1 MGFDIPASTT
11 HFIKK
16 NFSDKIAL
24 IDADRY
30 KHLAVYRAFQR
41 INDGEPH
48 SRKMIEEIV
57 DDYLYN
63 DIFSKFSAK
72 AYVFCFSAPSKQIF
86 RNAVAQEKKYKGKR
100 ADKVDLYDYPQK
112 WDDMA
117 HAYEY
122 IYQNHSTLIFSD
134 LEADDLLSMLQ
145 HPTDTFIFSHD
156 KDLKQVVGFHY
167 DMQQQL
173 LMYTDEKEGFEL
185 LATQILTGDTVDNIP
200 GLKGFGE
207 KALEKFRE
215 ETFHYDDEQL
225 IIATIKKFTDKL
237 GMLHGMDTF
246 SEMWQLVSMR
256 LNRGNYAKEKYQKA
270 FLLIEGLLSDGK
282 DATNDSSQSTRVL
295 S

>member
-16 NFSDKIAL
+16 DFGSKVAL

-30 KHLAVYRAFQR
+30 KHLTVYRAFQQ
-41 INDGEPH
+41 ISDGIPH
-48 SRKMIEEIV
+48 SKKMIEEIV

-63 DIFSKFSAK
+63 DIFSKFDAK
-72 AYVFCFSAPSKQIF
+72 AFLFCFSAPSKQVF
-86 RNAVAQEKKYKGKR
+86 RNWVTQEKQYKGTR
-100 ADKVDLYDYPQK
+100 GNGADLYDYPEK

-117 HAYEY
+117 YVYEY
-122 IYQNHSTLIFSD
+122 ILKNHSTLIYSD

-173 LMYTDEKEGFEL
+173 LMYTDEREGFEL
-185 LATQILTGDTVDNIP
+185 LVTQILTGDTTDNIP
-200 GLKGFGE
+200 GLKGFGP

-215 ETFHYDDEQL
+215 ETFHYPDSELLQAA
-225 IIATIKKFTDKL
+225 IQKYTEKY
-237 GMLHGMDTF
+237 GMLHGMDMF

-256 LNRGNYAKEKYQKA
+256 LNRGDYNREKYEKA
-270 FLLIEGLLSDGK
+270 FLTIESLLKDG
-282 DATNDSSQSTRVL
+282 
-295 S
+295 